1 MNEREHTHDLKPLAG
16 SVCVLA
22 ATGAAALIVG
32 LATLIVPRPAG
43 ALPSYAQQT
52 GLACGRCHVSPAG
65 GGPRNAFGNA
75 FAANGHK
82 VPSAA
87 KPAKSGAAGT
97 APSPGSTASPAPAAP
112 AVTGGGGYYSSIVN
126 PRFGYVPELGYSNG
140 VFFRIYPHSD

>member
-1 MNEREHTHDLKPLAG
+1 MTDREHARDVKPSAG
-16 SVCVLA
+16 SVCALA
-22 ATGAAALIVG
+22 ATGAVALIVG
-32 LATLIVPRPAG
+32 CAAFVVPRPAD

-65 GGPRNAFGNA
+65 GGPRTAFGNA

-82 VPSAA
+82 VPTAA
-87 KPAKSGAAGT
+87 KPAKSGAGGAT
-97 APSPGSTASPAPAAP
+97 PSPGSTVSQAPAAP